1 MLFRGRGA
9 RNGLWGSPVSGV
21 KMGDGISL
29 FFLYNV
35 NAVAKAPPGMAAEP
49 AAEMQEERLKNM
61 PDGFFSIRICAELSQ
76 IPLSQRRTGG
86 SACGPQQCFG
96 MEVKMKNC
104 KISGS
109 FLCLLRNLIIFL

>member
-35 NAVAKAPPGMAAEP
+35 NVVAKAPPGMAAEP

-61 PDGFFSIRICAELSQ
+61 PDGLFFNQDLRRIVANPVIAAPNWRFGVRASAVL
-76 IPLSQRRTGG
+76 RHGG
-86 SACGPQQCFG
+86 KD
-96 MEVKMKNC
+96 EK
-104 KISGS
+104 
-109 FLCLLRNLIIFL
+109 L